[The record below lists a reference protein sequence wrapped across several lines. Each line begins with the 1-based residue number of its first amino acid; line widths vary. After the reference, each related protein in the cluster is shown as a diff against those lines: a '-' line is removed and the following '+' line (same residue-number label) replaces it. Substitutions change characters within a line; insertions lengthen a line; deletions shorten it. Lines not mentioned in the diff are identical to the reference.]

1 MSKII
6 VPFNKNKIN
15 LYLKKDIDAFIIGI
29 NKFSENFKELLSLEE
44 TLKYIDLI
52 YENKKEVFIDL
63 NKLYFNDEIENLKKL
78 LIDLNKYSDKIN
90 AIMFSDISIINIV
103 RENKLKLNLV
113 WDARHLG
120 TNSYTINFFEKRGI
134 IGSLISNEIT
144 IDEKLKIKKN
154 TNVNI
159 FVTLFGYI
167 NIATSSRKLL
177 SNYFE
182 FNNKKYKKGYKYFI
196 TDKVNNDKLYPIIEE
211 DNTNFFSDRIL
222 NGLRYLPLLI
232 KNNIDYIFLDD
243 YMINDNIFINV
254 TDSFIEAKYNY
265 NDENFIL
272 KVNTVINSNI
282 SNNNDDLF
290 LNKKTIFKVKDYE

>member
-6 VPFNKNKIN
+6 VPFNKSKID
-15 LYLKKDIDAFIIGI
+15 LYLQKDIDAYIIGI
-29 NKFSENFKELLSLEE
+29 SKFSENFKELLSIEE

-52 YENKKEVFIDL
+52 YLNKKKVFIDL
-63 NKLYFNDEIENLKKL
+63 NKLYFNNEMEELKKL
-78 LIDLNKYSDKIN
+78 LINLNEYSDKIE
-90 AIMFSDISIINIV
+90 AIMYSDISVLNIV
-103 RENKLKLNLV
+103 KENSLKLNLV

-120 TNSYTINFFEKRGI
+120 TNSYTINFFEKRGVK
-134 IGSLISNEIT
+134 GAFISNEIT
-144 IDEKLKIKKN
+144 IDEKIKIKEN

-159 FVTLFGYI
+159 FITLFGYI
-167 NIATSSRKLL
+167 NIATSSRNLL
-177 SNYFE
+177 TNYFE
-182 FNNKKYKKGYKYFI
+182 FNGKKYKKGDKYFI

-211 DNTNFFSDRIL
+211 DNTNFFSNKIL
-222 NGLRYLPLLI
+222 NGLKYLPLLI

-254 TDSFIEAKYNY
+254 TDSFIEARANY
-265 NDENFIL
+265 NDENFVL

-290 LNKKTIFKVKDYE
+290 LNKKTVFRVKDYE

>member
-6 VPFNKNKIN
+6 VPFNKSKID

-29 NKFSENFKELLSLEE
+29 NKFSENFKDLLSLEDA
-44 TLKYIDLI
+44 LKYMDLI
-52 YENKKEVFIDL
+52 YKNKKEVFIDL
-63 NKLYFNDEIENLKKL
+63 NKLYFNDEIYNLKKL
-78 LIDLNKYSDKIN
+78 LIDLNKYSDKIT

-103 RENKLKLNLV
+103 KENNLKLKLV

-120 TNSYTINFFEKRGI
+120 TNSYTLNFYEKRGV

-144 IDEKLKIKKN
+144 IDEKIEIKKN
-154 TNVNI
+154 TNINI

-182 FNNKKYKKGYKYFI
+182 FNKENYNKGDKYYI
-196 TDKVNNDKLYPIIEE
+196 TDKVNNNKLYPIIE
-211 DNTNFFSDRIL
+211 DVNTNFFSDKIL

-232 KNNIDYIFLDD
+232 ENNIDYIFLDD

-254 TDSFIEAKYNY
+254 IDSFIEAKYGY
-265 NDENFIL
+265 KDEKFIL

-282 SNNNDDLF
+282 SKNNDDLF
-290 LNKKTIFKVKDYE
+290 LNKKTVFKVKDYE